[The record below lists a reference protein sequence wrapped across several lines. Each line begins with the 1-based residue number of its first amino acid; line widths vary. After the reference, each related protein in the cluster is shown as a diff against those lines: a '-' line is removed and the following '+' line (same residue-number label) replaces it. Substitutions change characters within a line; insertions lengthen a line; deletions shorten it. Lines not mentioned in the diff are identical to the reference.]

1 MNRKVLI
8 IGLILLLVISG
19 TITIV
24 LIKIT
29 NKPKETEIEEQL
41 GDVETKFKREKVS
54 NSTVFYTVE
63 DCINFYIDSV
73 KAEEKDKIFE
83 LLDLEYINENNI
95 NQENVLKYTEK
106 SKYSFIA
113 LDMYES
119 ELHNVCSYIVEGVVD
134 DGTYNTKMYFRVGLD
149 TNNFSFNIMPLSSK
163 KYNSID
169 EIEEKENIV
178 EIPNNDA
185 NSYQYNR
192 MRKNEIIE
200 KILKYYCDL
209 TVNNVKKAYDMLEQE
224 YRKKRFDKYSK
235 FQDYIKKR
243 SENLKQARVAGY
255 SVKEEEN
262 SKVYTVVDQDGMVYI
277 FNQKSIMNFTV
288 QMDDYT
294 LETDEY
300 KEKYMNSTVVDKI
313 KLNVNKF
320 IEMISNYDYDEA
332 YGLLDET
339 YKKNNFKTEKLYEKF
354 IEQHFYASNAYSIEK
369 IETDA
374 QDYIITITVAE
385 NASASAAKKTN
396 KIAMRLGENTEF
408 TMAVILNEE

>member
-19 TITIV
+19 TITIA
-24 LIKIT
+24 LIKII
-29 NKPKETEIEEQL
+29 NNPKETEIEEQL
-41 GDVETKFKREKVS
+41 GDVETEFKREKVS

-95 NQENVLKYTEK
+95 NQENVLKYAEK

-119 ELHNVCSYIVEGVVD
+119 ELHNVCNYIVKGVAD

-149 TNNFSFNIMPLSSK
+149 TNNFSFNIMPLSAK

-192 MRKNEIIE
+192 IRENEIIE

-209 TVNNVKKAYDMLEQE
+209 TVNNAKKAYDMLEQE
-224 YRKKRFDKYSK
+224 YREKRFDKYSK

-262 SKVYTVVDQDGMVYI
+262 KKTYTVVDQDGRVYI
-277 FNQKSIMNFTV
+277 FKQKSIMNFTV

-320 IEMISNYDYDEA
+320 MEMISNYDYDEA

-339 YKKNNFKTEKLYEKF
+339 YKKNNFKTEKSYEKF
-354 IEQHFYASNAYSIEK
+354 IEQHFYDSNAYSIEK

-374 QDYIITITVAE
+374 QDYIITISVRE
-385 NASASAAKKTN
+385 GASASTPEKKN

-408 TMAVILNEE
+408 TMAVILNE